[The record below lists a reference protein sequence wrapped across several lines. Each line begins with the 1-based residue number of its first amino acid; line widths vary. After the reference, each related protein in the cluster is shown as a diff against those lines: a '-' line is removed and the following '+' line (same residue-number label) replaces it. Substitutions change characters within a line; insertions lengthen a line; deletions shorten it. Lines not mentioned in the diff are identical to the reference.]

1 MGIVFHEDSRT
12 FHLYNKEISYI
23 FTILKN
29 GSLGQLYFG
38 KHIRDRADFSHLLE
52 LQYRPLSPG
61 VFEEDKFFSLDQ
73 IKQEYPSY
81 GSSDYRRPA
90 FEIKQPNGSNISAFA
105 YRSHRI
111 FDGKEPLA
119 GLPATYVEQK
129 EEAQTLEITLEDEL
143 LHMEIVLSYTVFEDY
158 AAVARSVR
166 FTNKGAEEYDLTAA
180 MSMSIDLPD
189 CNYEWLQL
197 SGAWSRERSIKK
209 RKLQQGVQAIDSARG
224 NSSHNHNPFVTL
236 GRPNTD
242 EFAGEALGFS
252 LVYSGNFLV
261 QAEVDTYD
269 VTRVMLGINPF
280 AFTWHLAANE
290 SFQTPEAVIVYS
302 DKGFNGMSQTFHK
315 LYGKRLARGTWRD
328 RVRPILINNW
338 EATVFDF
345 DEEKILSIAK
355 KASEVGVEMFVLD
368 DGWFGQRNDDRHG
381 LGDWTPNLRKLK
393 SGISGLSRK
402 VEEMGMKFGLWF
414 EPEMVN
420 KESELYRCHPDWLL
434 QTPGRSLSHGRN
446 QYVLDFSRP
455 EVVDYIYESMSKV
468 LDESKISYIKWDMN
482 RCISEC
488 YSAALPPQRQGEVF
502 HRYILGVYRL
512 YERLIEANPNILFE
526 SCASGGGRFDPGML
540 YYAPQCWT
548 SDDTDAAERIKIQY
562 GTSMVYPVS
571 SMGAHVSSAP
581 NWLTSRYTSVK
592 TRADVAFFGAFGYE
606 LDLNTLTQE
615 EISQVKAQIQFMKQN
630 RELLQFGT
638 FYRLESPFNGNCA
651 AWMVVSDDKRQAIVA
666 VYRFLNEVNTHY
678 RRLRLHGLCEDMLYE
693 VQGTALSHYGDELMN
708 VGLVTSDSSSGEPQP
723 GDERAYDFYSRLYLL
738 RAK

>member
-1 MGIVFHEDSRT
+1 MGIVFHEDSKT

-38 KHIRDRADFSHLLE
+38 KYIRDRADFSHLLE
-52 LQYRPLSPG
+52 LQYRPFSPG

-143 LHMEIVLSYTVFEDY
+143 LNMEIVLSYTVFEDY

-166 FTNKGAEEYDLTAA
+166 FTNKGAAEYDLTAA

-189 CNYEWLQL
+189 CNYEWIQL

-224 NSSHNHNPFVTL
+224 NSSHNHNPFVAL

-252 LVYSGNFLV
+252 LVYSGNFLA

-302 DKGFNGMSQTFHK
+302 DKGSNGMSQTFHK

-381 LGDWTPNLRKLK
+381 LGDWTPNLQKLK

-446 QYVLDFSRP
+446 QYVLDFSRQ

-562 GTSMVYPVS
+562 GTSIVYPVS
-571 SMGAHVSSAP
+571 SMGAHVSSVP
-581 NWLTSRYTSVK
+581 NWLTSRYTPVK

-638 FYRLESPFNGNCA
+638 FYRLESPFDGNCA
-651 AWMVVSDDKRQAIVA
+651 AWMVVSDDKKQAIVA

-693 VQGTALSHYGDELMN
+693 IEESGLSLYGDELMN
-708 VGLVTSDSSSGEPQP
+708 AGLVTSDSSSGEPQP